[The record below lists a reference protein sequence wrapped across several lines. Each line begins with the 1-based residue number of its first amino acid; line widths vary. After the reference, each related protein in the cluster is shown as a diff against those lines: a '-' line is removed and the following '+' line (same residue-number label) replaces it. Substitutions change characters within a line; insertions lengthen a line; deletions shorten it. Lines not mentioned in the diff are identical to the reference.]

1 MFIFRVKE
9 KRDERRVFMKA
20 EDIRTIS
27 VIGAG
32 FMGCGIAQV
41 FASKNYNVHLYNRPH
56 PEDVKDEFLSKRVE
70 NIRSTL
76 STMARKGVG
85 LESEIEATISRIK
98 TTTSMDEATSDAQLV
113 IENVSENLELKQK
126 VFQDLDRFCP
136 PETILATN
144 TSVMSPTE
152 IAAKARHRERI
163 LGAHFWNPPYLIPLV
178 EVVRGRETSEE
189 AMEIT
194 YQVMKN
200 AGKHPIKVM
209 KDVPGFV
216 ANRLQHALWR
226 EAISIVE
233 NGIADAATVD
243 EAIKNSFAIRLPV
256 LGPLENADMVG
267 LDMTLA
273 IHDYVLKYLESSPSP
288 SPLLREKVEKG
299 ELGFKTGQGFQT
311 WSAEEADRSRRKLL
325 EYLLDWAQRERGK
338 KGEHH
343 L

>member
-98 TTTSMDEATSDAQLV
+98 TTTSMDEATSDVQLV

>member
-20 EDIRTIS
+20 ENVRTIS

-56 PEDVKDEFLSKRVE
+56 PDDVKDEFLSKRVE

-76 STMARKGVG
+76 FTMARKGVG
-85 LESEIEATISRIK
+85 LESEVEATISRIK

-126 VFQDLDRFCP
+126 VFQDLDQLCP

-152 IAAKARHRERI
+152 VAAKAHHRERI
-163 LGAHFWNPPYLIPLV
+163 LGTHFWNPPYLIPLV

-189 AMEIT
+189 TMEIT

-200 AGKHPIKVM
+200 AGKHPIKVL

-226 EAISIVE
+226 EAISIAE
-233 NGIADAATVD
+233 NGIADPATVD
-243 EAIKNSFAIRLPV
+243 EAIKNSFAVRLPV
-256 LGPLENADMVG
+256 LGPLENADMIG
-267 LDMTLA
+267 LDLTLA
-273 IHDYVLKYLESSPSP
+273 IHDYILKYIESSPSP
-288 SPLLREKVEKG
+288 SPLLREKVAKG

-325 EYLLDWAQRERGK
+325 EYLLDWAQREGK
-338 KGEHH
+338 TT
-343 L
+343 